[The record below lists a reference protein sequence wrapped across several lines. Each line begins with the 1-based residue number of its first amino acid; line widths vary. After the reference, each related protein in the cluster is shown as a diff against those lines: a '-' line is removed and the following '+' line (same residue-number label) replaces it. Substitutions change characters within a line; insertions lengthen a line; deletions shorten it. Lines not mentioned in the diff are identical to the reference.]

1 MKTRII
7 STIASVILFVF
18 FAAAQD
24 DVTTNLDNAGSNYSS
39 GDLENTRF
47 ELQAALNGVNRAIG
61 EAILDIMPET
71 PGGMEIVPESD
82 NVMGTNNAFA
92 GLTVNRDYK
101 SETRD
106 ASFSILSDSPI
117 LASVSS
123 LLNMSVFLA
132 ADENQKRIKLDGYKA
147 LMTREENSDGEVS
160 YSFQLPFGNSLM
172 MFDCSGVSDEDE
184 FMSIAES
191 IPVKEIIDIVQ

>member
-7 STIASVILFVF
+7 STIASVVLFVF

-71 PGGMEIVPESD
+71 LGGMEIVPESD

>member
-24 DVTTNLDNAGSNYSS
+24 DVTTNLDNAGSNYNS

-71 PGGMEIVPESD
+71 LGGMEIVPESD

-172 MFDCSGVSDEDE
+172 NFDCTGVSVEDE

-191 IPVKEIIDIVQ
+191 IPVKEIIDIAQ

>member
-7 STIASVILFVF
+7 STIASVVLFVF

-24 DVTTNLDNAGSNYSS
+24 DVTTNLDNASSNYSS

-47 ELQAALNGVNRAIG
+47 ELQTALNGVNRAIG
-61 EAILDIMPET
+61 EAVLDIMPET
-71 PGGMEIVPESD
+71 LGGMAIVPESD

-106 ASFSILSDSPI
+106 ASFSILSDSPL

-123 LLNMSVFLA
+123 LLNMSVFIA
-132 ADENQKRIKLDGYKA
+132 ADENQKRIKLDGYRA
-147 LMTREENSDGEVS
+147 LMTREEDSDGEVS

-172 MFDCSGVSDEDE
+172 TFDCNGVSDEDE

-191 IPVKEIIDIVQ
+191 IPVKEIIDITQ